1 MSYTSNPCWWTIVQV
16 FAPRPDWSRTL
27 GWRTCKQNAAPIRIF
42 WYSYQKL
49 VAREGSRAC
58 QQLRHLQLVCFISSH
73 SFHSTFSGTYRP
85 SALGIQGFQA
95 QNPWHLLESFERIV
109 FFLAWNLHTC
119 QVTFVQLKLRML
131 KKSMVWWYGM
141 QNPRKICM
149 EHLVQGSK
157 TSYIYI
163 YIYGVCFPLS
173 HHSHH
178 SNLQCLRKSW
188 SNPPWFPPRL
198 LSLALARSSANVS
211 PSWRHMGSRK
221 FPHFTGVIWD
231 DPRISSLAE
240 TKDVVC
246 VPSYL
251 CLPKPSFSQTRK
263 KTCDIDRIYWYIIHT
278 WFWFWKTYSQYN
290 SKIHL
295 FSPDVYI
302 NVFF

>member
-163 YIYGVCFPLS
+163 YMVFVFLFPIIPTI
-173 HHSHH
+173 
-178 SNLQCLRKSW
+178 QI
-188 SNPPWFPPRL
+188 F
-198 LSLALARSSANVS
+198 SAFEKV
-211 PSWRHMGSRK
+211 G
-221 FPHFTGVIWD
+221 
-231 DPRISSLAE
+231 
-240 TKDVVC
+240 
-246 VPSYL
+246 
-251 CLPKPSFSQTRK
+251 QTRHDSRQG
-263 KTCDIDRIYWYIIHT
+263 CCLWLWRAQVQMFHLHGGT
-278 WFWFWKTYSQYN
+278 WEAES
-290 SKIHL
+290 
-295 FSPDVYI
+295 SPTLLESFGMI
-302 NVFF
+302 LVFPAWPKRKM

>member
-163 YIYGVCFPLS
+163 YIYIWCLFSSFPSFPPFKSSVPSKKLVKPAMIPAKAVVFGFGALKCKCFTFMEAHGKQKVPPLYWSHLGWSSYFQPGRNERCSLCSKLPLS
-173 HHSHH
+173 SKT
-178 SNLQCLRKSW
+178 Q
-188 SNPPWFPPRL
+188 L
-198 LSLALARSSANVS
+198 LTN
-211 PSWRHMGSRK
+211 
-221 FPHFTGVIWD
+221 
-231 DPRISSLAE
+231 E
-240 TKDVVC
+240 
-246 VPSYL
+246 
-251 CLPKPSFSQTRK
+251 K
-263 KTCDIDRIYWYIIHT
+263 KNMWYW
-278 WFWFWKTYSQYN
+278 
-290 SKIHL
+290 
-295 FSPDVYI
+295 
-302 NVFF
+302 